1 MASVVFG
8 PAVSVTAAAVVLM
21 VTAFVDMMG
30 NLIVFPLIPFY
41 AKRVRLF
48 FDLKN
53 PWVRVEESWDESGN
67 QLEKIVIESVTR
79 KTWNDQTF
87 NPRNPEYKF

>member
-1 MASVVFG
+1 M
-8 PAVSVTAAAVVLM
+8 
-21 VTAFVDMMG
+21 
-30 NLIVFPLIPFY
+30 
-41 AKRVRLF
+41 RLY

-53 PWVRVEESWDESGN
+53 PWVRVEEAWDESGN

-87 NPRNPEYKF
+87 NPKNPEYKF